1 MRDVKY
7 NSLGVFLPESQWAL
21 NMALAVLSL
30 SPFDTPL
37 HQQSEDWVPLLALTP
52 T

>member
-21 NMALAVLSL
+21 NMALAVH
-30 SPFDTPL
+30 SPYDTPL
-37 HQQSEDWVPLLALTP
+37 NQQSEDWVPLLALTP